1 MTPSQQG
8 SSIRPLIWF
17 AVLVAG
23 AFALY
28 VSGLNI
34 WYYGDDFQY
43 LYDDPAARILWFF
56 AHKNLY
62 HGFYR
67 PVNSAVIAVVQV
79 LFGRET
85 WAIHVVNIVVHGALA
100 WLVYRFM
107 TRARFV
113 PAAAIAGSLFM
124 LLSQANGGA
133 VLSNDTFSQISGTFF
148 GCLTLWALYRGYYH
162 DGVTASA
169 SVRWGKYLLAL
180 AMFAICLASKETS
193 VSFLPMIGLFLLVK
207 NVRGGEWMRGAAR
220 TALEGA
226 PFLVLT
232 VAYMGVRSAIG
243 LSQPSAGGGTYG
255 FHVGF
260 NIVSNFA
267 QFVAAAVVPT
277 SSADVFVA
285 VKERAVPMLAITALG
300 ALAFVALVFAGLRRS
315 GCGRPLGMLAAFA
328 VLGLF
333 PAVLMNHV
341 GELYLYNAMPFI
353 SVLVGAAIG
362 ALLDRERSTVGIRRV
377 VVAMLVVLA
386 GLHVWGIQSK
396 SAQMMVNGDRARR
409 LLAQLTPIVAH
420 TDKRLVYLMSPSDP
434 RVEYSVFLMNGFSVF
449 KWGAHIVWQDAGRPG
464 VIVEVVDP
472 GVPISAD
479 SAAAALRLTLRG
491 DSVVVLDGQ

>member
-8 SSIRPLIWF
+8 SSVRPLIWF
-17 AVLVAG
+17 AVLLTG

-28 VSGLNI
+28 ASGLNI
-34 WYYGDDFQY
+34 WYYSDDFQY

-85 WAIHVVNIVVHGALA
+85 WPIHVVNIVVHAGLA

-107 TRARFV
+107 RRARFA
-113 PAAAIAGSLFM
+113 PAAAIAGAAFM

-148 GCLTLWALYRGYYH
+148 GCLTLWSLYLGCYH

-169 SVRWGKYLLAL
+169 SVRWGRYLFAL
-180 AMFAICLASKETS
+180 VMFAICLASKETS
-193 VSFLPMIGLFLLVK
+193 VSFLPMVGLFLLVK
-207 NVRGGEWMRGAAR
+207 NVQDGDWRRGVAR
-220 TALEGA
+220 TALEGV
-226 PFLVLT
+226 PFLILT

-243 LSQPSAGGGTYG
+243 LSQPSAGGGNYG
-255 FHVGF
+255 FHIGF

-285 VKERAVPMLAITALG
+285 VKELAVPMLAITAVG
-300 ALAFVALVFAGLRRS
+300 ALAFVVLVIAGLRRT
-315 GCGRPLGMLAAFA
+315 GCGRLLGIFGVLA

-353 SVLVGAAIG
+353 AVIVGAAIG
-362 ALLDRERSTVGIRRV
+362 ALLDRERVAVGFRRAV
-377 VVAMLVVLA
+377 TAMLVVLA
-386 GLHVWGIQSK
+386 GMHVWGIQSK

-420 TDKRLVYLMSPSDP
+420 TDKRLVYLVSPPDP
-434 RVEYSVFLMNGFSVF
+434 HVEYSVFLMNGFSVF

-464 VIVEVVDP
+464 VSVEVIDP
-472 GVPISAD
+472 GVRVSAD
-479 SAAAALRLTLRG
+479 SIASALRLTLRG
-491 DSVVVLDGQ
+491 DSVVVMDGH

>member
-8 SSIRPLIWF
+8 SSVRPLIWF
-17 AVLVAG
+17 SALLTA

-28 VSGLNI
+28 ACGLNI
-34 WYYGDDFQY
+34 WYYSDDFQY
-43 LYDDPAARILWFF
+43 LYDDPAGRILWFF

-79 LFGRET
+79 VFGRET
-85 WAIHVVNIVVHGALA
+85 WPIHVVNIVVHAVLA

-107 TRARFV
+107 TRARFA
-113 PAAAIAGSLFM
+113 PAAALAGSAVM

-148 GCLTLWALYRGYYH
+148 GCLTLWALYRGYYR

-169 SVRWGKYLLAL
+169 SVSRGDYLLAL
-180 AMFAICLASKETS
+180 VMFVICLASKETS
-193 VSFLPMIGLFLLVK
+193 VSFLPMVGLFLLVK
-207 NVRGGEWMRGAAR
+207 NLRGGDWMRGVAR
-220 TALEGA
+220 TALEGV
-226 PFLVLT
+226 PFLMLT
-232 VAYMGVRSAIG
+232 VAYMGVRAAIG

-267 QFVAAAVVPT
+267 QFLAAAIVPT

-285 VKERAVPMLAITALG
+285 VKERSIPMLAVTAAG
-300 ALAFVALVFAGLRRS
+300 ALAFMVLVFAGLRRN
-315 GCGRPLGMLAAFA
+315 GCGRLLTVIGALA

-353 SVLVGAAIG
+353 SVIVGAAIG
-362 ALLDRERSTVGIRRV
+362 ALLDRERVAVGFRRAAA
-377 VVAMLVVLA
+377 AMLVVLA
-386 GLHVWGIQSK
+386 GMHIWGIQSK
-396 SAQMMVNGDRARR
+396 SAQMVVNGDRARR
-409 LLAQLTPIVAH
+409 LLAQLTPIVEH
-420 TDKRLVYLMSPSDP
+420 TDMRRVYLVSPPDP
-434 RVEYSVFLMNGFSVF
+434 HIEYSVFLMNGFSVF

-464 VIVEVVDP
+464 VNVEVVDP

-479 SAAAALRLTLRG
+479 TAAVALLLTLRG
-491 DSVVVLDGQ
+491 DSVVVMGGH